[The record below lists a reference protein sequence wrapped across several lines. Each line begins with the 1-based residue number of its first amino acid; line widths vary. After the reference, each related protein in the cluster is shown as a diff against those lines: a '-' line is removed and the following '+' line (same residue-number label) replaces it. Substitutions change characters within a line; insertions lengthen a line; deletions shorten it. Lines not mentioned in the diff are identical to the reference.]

1 MLEELRAAVRRD
13 PALHGHRKPEALLY
27 PGVWA
32 VWIHRLAHRLHERRV
47 PFVPRLISQLARTVT
62 GIEIHP
68 GARIGRRLFIDHG
81 AGVVIGETAVIGDD
95 VTLYHHVTLGGRG
108 HRSDAK
114 GAPRHPVVGDR
125 VTVGVG
131 ASILG
136 RVHVGGDA
144 SIGAHALVLA
154 DVHAGTRVHAPVAP
168 TVIRREPVPGIHPNV
183 LSLIGATPAVSLSRF
198 GAGLPARLVAKL
210 ESANPGGSVKDRI
223 ARAMIEAAE
232 DGGLLRP
239 GSCIVEPTSGNTGI
253 GLAMVAASKGYR
265 LTLTMPESMSAE
277 RRALLAAY
285 GAELILTPAALGMKG
300 AIAEAE
306 RLAAEHGWFMPQQ
319 FANPANP
326 DIHLR
331 TTAQEIWQ
339 DTGGEID
346 LLVCGVGTGGTI
358 TGVGRFLRERKPQ
371 VRVVAVE
378 PAESAVL
385 SGRAPGPHGI
395 QGIGAGFVPEVL
407 DTGIYDEVVRVD
419 VEQARE
425 AARRL
430 ARTEGILAGVSAGAA
445 LHAASTLAARPD
457 NAGRLVVVVLPD
469 TGERY
474 LSTPLFTP

>member
-1 MLEELRAAVRRD
+1 MLEDLRIAVRRD
-13 PALHGHRKPEALLY
+13 PALHGRHRPEAILY

-32 VWIHRLAHRLHERRV
+32 VWTHRLAHLLHRRRV
-47 PFVPRLISQLARTVT
+47 PFVPRLISQLSRALT

-81 AGVVIGETAVIGDD
+81 TGVVIGETTVIGDD
-95 VTLYHHVTLGGRG
+95 VTLYQQTTLGGRG
-108 HRSDAK
+108 FQCDRE
-114 GAPRHPVVGDR
+114 GTPRHPVLGDR

-131 ASILG
+131 ASVLG
-136 RVHVGGDA
+136 RVHVGDDA
-144 SIGAHALVLA
+144 SIGAHALVLT
-154 DVHAGTRVHAPVAP
+154 DVPAGVRVHVPPALP
-168 TVIRREPVPGIHPNV
+168 RRQPMPDIHPDV
-183 LSLIGATPAVSLSRF
+183 LSLVGSTPLVSLSRF
-198 GAGLPARLVAKL
+198 GAGLTARIAAKL

-223 ARAMIEAAE
+223 ARAMIESAE
-232 DGGLLRP
+232 DAGLLTP
-239 GSCIVEPTSGNTGI
+239 ESHLVEPTSGNTGI
-253 GLAMVAASKGYR
+253 GLAMVAAVKGYR

-277 RRALLAAY
+277 RRALLTAY
-285 GAELILTPAALGMKG
+285 GAELVLTPAALGMKG

-306 RLAAEHGWFMPQQ
+306 RLAAQPGWFMLQQ

-326 DIHLR
+326 DVHLR
-331 TTAQEIWQ
+331 TTAQEIWS

-358 TGVGRFLRERKPQ
+358 TGVGRFLREKKPQ

-385 SGRAPGPHGI
+385 SGQAPGPHGI
-395 QGIGAGFVPEVL
+395 QGLGAGFVPDVL
-407 DTGIYDEVVRVD
+407 DTGVYDEVVRVD

-425 AARRL
+425 TARRL
-430 ARTEGILAGVSAGAA
+430 ARTEGILAGVSGGAA
-445 LHAASTLAARPD
+445 LHAAQTVAARAE

-474 LSTPLFTP
+474 LSTPLFTA